1 MFSHRL
7 SLFNKLGELVVL
19 TIDRHAVTKKG
30 YLRLWPIGLDKSQDM
45 RDRGRSRYLPTE

>member
-19 TIDRHAVTKKG
+19 TLDRHVVTKKG

-45 RDRGRSRYLPTE
+45 CDGGRSRYLPTE